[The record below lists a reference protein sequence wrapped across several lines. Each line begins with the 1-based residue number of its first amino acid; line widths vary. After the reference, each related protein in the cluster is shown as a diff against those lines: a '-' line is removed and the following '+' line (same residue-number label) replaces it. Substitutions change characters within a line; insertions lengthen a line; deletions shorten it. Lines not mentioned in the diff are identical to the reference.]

1 MALHSVLKKA
11 TEQILRKGIFLMSY
25 HMCYL
30 SILRNIKKPFFL
42 KDFSLDH
49 SIILQKIPLPT
60 FEYQISYKMI
70 LSKDEKSIIL
80 TL

>member
-42 KDFSLDH
+42 KDFFLDH
-49 SIILQKIPLPT
+49 YLAKNSIT
-60 FEYQISYKMI
+60 FEYQIIYKMI